1 MKDNIVLHIGGK
13 EMTFSE
19 KELAMAVEYYFAKE
33 FGTSP
38 ESDIHGYR
46 KPMLIPASPIEGKW
60 FRVNPMCIDRKLFAE
75 KRQDSSQETVR
86 RAILTAFDEVDKNRY
101 YSKPFETLIPL
112 RSQLQ
117 SIFWAE
123 AEKTTIRYFEGLI
136 KTYNSSYAW
145 ANRIEQYLEWAQ
157 RIQNG
162 DTWEALCNEEDHIT
176 RHRLVVGTDKNSI
189 YTVGGSYMGDKS
201 NVPTYI
207 TKSLCIPGFEIC
219 GAVPLI
225 VRRQ

>member
-1 MKDNIVLHIGGK
+1 MKDKIVLQIDGK

-19 KELAMAVEYYFAKE
+19 EELAEMVEYYIANAI
-33 FGTSP
+33 SS
-38 ESDIHGYR
+38 SDKSDVIT
-46 KPMLIPASPIEGKW
+46 SPIEGKW
-60 FRVNPMCIDRKLFAE
+60 FKVNPMDINRKPFAK
-75 KRQDSSQETVR
+75 KRQNSAQETMR
-86 RAILTAFDEVDKNRY
+86 RAILTAFDAVDKNLAGY

-112 RSQLQ
+112 RNQLQ

-123 AEKTTIRYFEGLI
+123 TEKTTIRYFEDLI

-162 DTWEALCNEEDHIT
+162 DTWEALCNEEDHTT
-176 RHRLVVGTDKNSI
+176 RHRLVIGIDKNSI

-207 TKSLCIPGFEIC
+207 TKSVCIPGFEIC